1 MQLDPSDLDAAS
13 RHLMPE
19 SALPLIRFM
28 AHQSLGAQ
36 AVEAPAEVWRQATGL
51 GWIDVQTGARTALGT
66 LISDSCREYMFWK
79 ERGGALPFK
88 DSLPHLALATFQGKY
103 VAEIGA
109 GMGANL
115 MSLSGTAERLC
126 GVEPVAAYVQLG
138 RILRAREG
146 IEDVEIRPGGA
157 EALPFEDGELDLVL
171 CVTAHQYFDLH
182 TALPEIARVTRP
194 GGELIILGGTLGQYA
209 ADFGLQ
215 VLRSGGRRMR
225 EYVMTLVNT
234 LGYQAV
240 GRRLLLS
247 RGAFSTSR
255 PIYPSVG
262 FMTRHL
268 EAAGFETLAEPQR
281 AAGEHCFYVRRRKT
295 GRRLRDG

>member
-1 MQLDPSDLDAAS
+1 MIELDPSDLDAAR
-13 RHLMPE
+13 RHLTPD

-36 AVEAPAEVWRQATGL
+36 AVEAPAEIGRQATDL
-51 GWIDVQTGARTALGT
+51 GWVDARTGARTTLGT
-66 LISDSCREYMFWK
+66 LISDSCREYLFWK
-79 ERGGALPFK
+79 ERDGALPFE
-88 DSLPHLALATFQGKY
+88 DALPHLARATFEGKY

-115 MSLSGTAERLC
+115 MSLSGTAGRLC

-138 RILRAREG
+138 RIFREREG
-146 IEDVEIRPGGA
+146 IEDVEIRLGGA
-157 EALPFEDGELDLVL
+157 EDLPFEDGELDLVL
-171 CVTAHQYFDLH
+171 CVTAHQYFDLNA
-182 TALPEIARVTRP
+182 ALQEIARVIRP

-209 ADFGLQ
+209 ADVGLR
-215 VLRSGGRRMR
+215 VVRSGGRRSR
-225 EYVMTLVNT
+225 EYVITLVNT
-234 LGYQAV
+234 LGYQAL
-240 GRRLLLS
+240 GRRLLPS

-268 EAAGFETLAEPQR
+268 QAAGFETLAPPQR
-281 AAGEHCFYVRRRKT
+281 AAGERCFYLRRRKT
-295 GRRLRDG
+295 GT